1 MTNKISNEMK
11 DAVIRLYLQGTSRND
26 IAKTCGIGDGTVSN
40 IIDEWKHRLDIHDAE
55 DLMDL
60 AVNVKRLGIDMPANV
75 PKGLEYWEIWRNQM

>member
-40 IIDEWKHRLDIHDAE
+40 TIDE
-55 DLMDL
+55 
-60 AVNVKRLGIDMPANV
+60 
-75 PKGLEYWEIWRNQM
+75 